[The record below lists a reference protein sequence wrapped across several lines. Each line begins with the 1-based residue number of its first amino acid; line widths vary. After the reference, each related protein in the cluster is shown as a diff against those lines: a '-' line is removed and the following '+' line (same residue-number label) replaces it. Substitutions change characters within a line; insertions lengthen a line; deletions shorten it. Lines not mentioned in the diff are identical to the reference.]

1 LKPFPNFKVHH
12 FFFEGFVDVFEPFY
26 RVGLNVVVT
35 TNSTSSPKFHD
46 VSMSTTLVSVFFL
59 STTSAREE
67 CIVGEEAHLV
77 AHIDLEANC
86 DPKQNKPRKVKC
98 KLNYVFQDV

>member
-1 LKPFPNFKVHH
+1 MFDPFS
-12 FFFEGFVDVFEPFY
+12 
-26 RVGLNVVVT
+26 RVGLNIVVT

-46 VSMSTTLVSVFFL
+46 ASMSTTLVSVFF
-59 STTSAREE
+59 SITTSAKEE
-67 CIVGEEAHLV
+67 SIVREEAHLV

-98 KLNYVFQDV
+98 KLNNVFQDV

>member
-1 LKPFPNFKVHH
+1 M
-12 FFFEGFVDVFEPFY
+12 FEPFS
-26 RVGLNVVVT
+26 RVGLNVVIT

-46 VSMSTTLVSVFFL
+46 ASMSITLVSVFFS

-77 AHIDLEANC
+77 AHINLESNC

-98 KLNYVFQDV
+98 ELNYVFQDV

>member
-12 FFFEGFVDVFEPFY
+12 FFSKGFVNVFETFS

-46 VSMSTTLVSVFFL
+46 ASMSTTLVNVFLFN
-59 STTSAREE
+59 TINAREE

-77 AHIDLEANC
+77 AHIDLGANC
-86 DPKQNKPRKVKC
+86 DPKQNKPWKVKC
-98 KLNYVFQDV
+98 KLNYVF